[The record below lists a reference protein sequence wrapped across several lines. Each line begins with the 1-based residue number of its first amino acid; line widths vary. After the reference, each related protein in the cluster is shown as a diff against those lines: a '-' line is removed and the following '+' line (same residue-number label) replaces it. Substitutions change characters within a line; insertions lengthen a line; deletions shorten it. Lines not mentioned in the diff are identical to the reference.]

1 MSPIAALTL
10 ALAALTSAPAVAQ
23 TRAQTP
29 AETNDF
35 AQYDATRAQS
45 VAERLVL
52 CDIADQL
59 SNGAPNRDAHRAY
72 VREDGGGRLE
82 LALPPDFTRPSGW
95 YDYNI
100 ERAYD
105 RYRRAGQVRSTEVLD
120 ARERFRTPLR
130 SRFHQISIGERRFF
144 QSQSRFCADFV
155 RASRG
160 A

>member
-1 MSPIAALTL
+1 MSRIAAFTL
-10 ALAALTSAPAVAQ
+10 ALAAVTSAPAVAQ
-23 TRAQTP
+23 T
-29 AETNDF
+29 NDF
-35 AQYDATRAQS
+35 AEYDATRASS

-59 SNGAPNRDAHRAY
+59 SNGAPNRDADRAF
-72 VREDGGGRLE
+72 VREDGGNRLE

-105 RYRRAGQVRSTEVLD
+105 RYRRAGQVDSAAVFA

-155 RASRG
+155 RASRR